1 MISLSVGRNL
11 WFWTIN
17 RYRGEQGMRG
27 RCRTVLVLVLLAAM
41 ASAAV
46 PAVAQDTAMRIKIG
60 EKAPNFKLKDVM
72 TGKVVTLSEF
82 AGKKVVMLEFWTVWC
97 DICKREMPNLV
108 RLYSRWKGRGFELLS
123 IVLPSGNVEDIRKIV
138 REHKVNYGVLLD
150 ADLSVSTKSYGL
162 AGPIPLKVVID
173 SKGVVRYTH
182 VGDYPP
188 GEDEL
193 PFVIEDLLKEM
204 EKGK

>member
-1 MISLSVGRNL
+1 
-11 WFWTIN
+11 
-17 RYRGEQGMRG
+17 MRG
-27 RCRTVLVLVLLAAM
+27 NWRAIPALILIGAM
-41 ASAAV
+41 VSAAV
-46 PAVAQDTAMRIKIG
+46 PAAAQDTAMRVKIG
-60 EKAPNFKLKDVM
+60 ERSPDFKLKDVM
-72 TGKVVTLSEF
+72 TGKTVILSEF
-82 AGKKVVMLEFWTVWC
+82 AGKKVVMLEFWATWC
-97 DICKREMPNLV
+97 DICVREMPNLV
-108 RLYSRWKGRGFELLS
+108 KLHTAWKGKGFELLS

-138 REHKVNYGVLLD
+138 RKHKVNYAVLLD
-150 ADLSVSTKSYGL
+150 ADLSVATKSFGL

-173 SKGVVRYTH
+173 SKGVVRYSH

>member
-1 MISLSVGRNL
+1 MGK
-11 WFWTIN
+11 
-17 RYRGEQGMRG
+17 
-27 RCRTVLVLVLLAAM
+27 RCRTLVILALITAL
-41 ASAAV
+41 ASITV
-46 PAVAQDTAMRIKIG
+46 PAGAQDTAMRVKIG
-60 EKAPNFKLKDVM
+60 EKAPNFRLKDVM
-72 TGKVVTLSEF
+72 TGKTVTLSEF
-82 AGKKVVMLEFWTVWC
+82 AGKKVVMLEFWATWC

-108 RLYSRWKGRGFELLS
+108 RLNNKWKPKGFELLS

-138 REHKVNYGVLLD
+138 REYKVNYGVLLD
-150 ADLSVSTKSYGL
+150 ADLSVATKSYGL

-173 SKGVVRYTH
+173 SKGVVRYSH

-204 EKGK
+204 EKGR